1 MFTGLLVG
9 AILAAWA
16 LVTVPMI
23 VKSQDRVRRTNEGLD
38 STRVLYQ
45 GGSELPERLRPRF
58 TPDDLHVSTS
68 DEDAALEVVEV
79 DPLIVENPRVE
90 VFAHEDTVTM
100 HKVAVEDDSLLDDAP
115 IPNTQHPNTEYPS
128 DVPGA
133 GTVGAAEVVTDADFI
148 DADLIDVELVKSDPT
163 AATGRAAATAA
174 ANTPESEIIDAEILV
189 EETPTTWQR
198 DSFGA
203 DPAFVVEDDIY
214 VFDGSVTSA
223 DDLLIGHSPQLRP
236 MAAAWYREGQEVT
249 VSVDNA
255 SIVADAVDAADSV
268 DAVDTV
274 DAVEKVVAEPVANGE
289 DMDAGAE
296 VPAVSEST
304 DSPEFMEVAEGVA
317 GAAAVPSADPTGIF
331 SVAAQ
336 AASASS
342 DDAPS
347 DQVDGPPNAEEV
359 AYVASRPGRGLW
371 DPERA
376 RRQDELRAQ
385 RRRRS
390 LGVLCAAVVVS
401 LVTAGFLGGWFWLMP
416 AVTIALLV
424 TYVEA
429 LRRTTAAYQRLRQ
442 EQMRHLRRAA
452 QGVRNVRA
460 EELGVPQRLRVPGA
474 VVLEVDDD
482 SPDFAH
488 LDEVVYANKPVAV
501 PPERTG
507 AAAARD
513 VG

>member
-79 DPLIVENPRVE
+79 DPLIVEKPRVE

-100 HKVAVEDDSLLDDAP
+100 HKVAVEDDSLLDDASF
-115 IPNTQHPNTEYPS
+115 PNTQHPSN
-128 DVPGA
+128 VPGA

-148 DADLIDVELVKSDPT
+148 DADLIDVELVESDPT
-163 AATGRAAATAA
+163 ATAIAATARAAATAA
-174 ANTPESEIIDAEILV
+174 TNTPESEIIDAEILV

-203 DPAFVVEDDIY
+203 DPAFVVEDDVY

-223 DDLLIGHSPQLRP
+223 DDLLIGHAPQLRP
-236 MAAAWYREGQEVT
+236 MAAAWYREDQEVA

-255 SIVADAVDAADSV
+255 SIVADAVDAAASV
-268 DAVDTV
+268 DAVDTL
-274 DAVEKVVAEPVANGE
+274 DAVETVVAEPVANGE
-289 DMDAGAE
+289 DLDAGAE
-296 VPAVSEST
+296 VPAVAKST
-304 DSPEFMEVAEGVA
+304 DSPESMEVTEGVA

-401 LVTAGFLGGWFWLMP
+401 LVVAGFLGGWFWLMP

-501 PPERTG
+501 PPQRTG
-507 AAAARD
+507 APAARD
-513 VG
+513 AG

>member
-100 HKVAVEDDSLLDDAP
+100 HKVAVEDDSLLDDASF
-115 IPNTQHPNTEYPS
+115 PNTQHPS

-148 DADLIDVELVKSDPT
+148 DADLIDVELVESDPT
-163 AATGRAAATAA
+163 ATATATT
-174 ANTPESEIIDAEILV
+174 NTPESEIIDAEILV

-198 DSFGA
+198 DSLGA
-203 DPAFVVEDDIY
+203 DPAFVVEDDVY

-223 DDLLIGHSPQLRP
+223 DDLLIGHAPQLRP

-249 VSVDNA
+249 VSVENA
-255 SIVADAVDAADSV
+255 SIVADTVDAVDAADSV
-268 DAVDTV
+268 DAVDTL
-274 DAVEKVVAEPVANGE
+274 DAVETVVAEPVANGE
-289 DMDAGAE
+289 DLDAGAE
-296 VPAVSEST
+296 VPAVAEST
-304 DSPEFMEVAEGVA
+304 DSPESMEVAEGVD

-401 LVTAGFLGGWFWLMP
+401 LVVAGFLGGWFWLMP

-501 PPERTG
+501 PPQRTG
-507 AAAARD
+507 APAARD